1 MHLKKHSLS
10 ATRNSSTVFTV
21 DKKAAA
27 SFLAEIFSPRSLAA
41 FRIIPGEAAETL
53 ASVVCENIV
62 KGGKLPSRERERG
75 EEREEGSLE
84 ETSSYQPAKNQTR
97 IIYLLGGGEQ
107 AWKQFIILSPNE
119 NSLSSSH
126 RQTNDPFS
134 EHE

>member
-75 EEREEGSLE
+75 GKREKKVL
-84 ETSSYQPAKNQTR
+84 
-97 IIYLLGGGEQ
+97 
-107 AWKQFIILSPNE
+107 
-119 NSLSSSH
+119 
-126 RQTNDPFS
+126 
-134 EHE
+134 